1 MRKIFSIILLLICTG
16 VIAQIE
22 FSANAPKTVAVGN
35 QFRIAYSLNASGSDL
50 RTPTLSGFRLLAGPS
65 TSSSMSIVNGDVSR
79 SQTYTYVLLAQKEG
93 TFTIPPATI
102 KVKGEVLQSNPIT
115 ITVIGAS
122 KQEQANTENT
132 SSQQIGGISNKD
144 LFARLIL
151 DKSKVYL
158 QEPVV
163 LTLKLYTRESVR
175 GFEGLDYP
183 ELSDFLAL
191 DIKKAEEVT
200 FNIEN
205 INGVNYR
212 TAVIKQS
219 LLFPQ
224 RTGKLEI
231 DEATLNM
238 IIRVKSRQ
246 KRRSS
251 FFDDFFESYQDVQ
264 KSIVT
269 NTLDIEVSP
278 FPTQSKPANFN
289 NAVGEFSM
297 SSSIDKQ
304 TLKANEPVTLK
315 VTISGNGNIKL
326 LPTPKINFPGD
337 FEVYDPKVTNNLN
350 TTETGVRGT
359 RTFEYLVIPRFSGT
373 FEIPSYSFSYFDT
386 KAQAYKTL
394 STNTFQ
400 INVEKG
406 TEEATQT
413 LVSSFGNKEDLKFLG
428 KDIRYIKT
436 NTITLREKGNF
447 FVGSLIFWLFY
458 IIPVI
463 IFLIIYLVYQKQLK
477 ENANVAKVKNKR
489 ANKIA
494 RKRLKTSEDLL
505 KQNNKEAFYDEVS
518 KAIWGYTS
526 DKLNLSLAEL
536 NKETIKEVLRSH
548 SVTEQTLEALIE
560 ILDTCE
566 FAKYAPSAGSDA
578 MSDLFK
584 RTIDA
589 ISNLESQI
597 K

>member
-1 MRKIFSIILLLICTG
+1 MRKIFSTILLLICTG
-16 VIAQIE
+16 LLAQVD
-22 FSANAPKTVAVGN
+22 FSANAPKTVVVGN

-50 RTPTLSGFRLLAGPS
+50 RTPSLDGFRLLAGPS

-93 TFTIPPATI
+93 TYTIPPATI
-102 KVKGEVLQSNPIT
+102 KVKGETVQSNPLT
-115 ITVIGAS
+115 ITVVKSSA
-122 KQEQANTENT
+122 QAQSNSANT
-132 SSQQIGGISNKD
+132 SSQQVGGISNKD
-144 LFARLIL
+144 LFARLIV
-151 DKSKVYL
+151 DKTKVYM

-163 LTLKLYTRESVR
+163 LTLKLYTRESVS

-191 DIKKAEEVT
+191 DIKKSEEVT
-200 FNIEN
+200 FEIEN
-205 INGVNYR
+205 VNGVNYR
-212 TAVIKQS
+212 TAIIKQS
-219 LLFPQ
+219 LLLPQ
-224 RTGKLEI
+224 KAGKVKI

-238 IIRVKSRQ
+238 IVRVKSRQ
-246 KRRSS
+246 QRRTS
-251 FFDDFFESYQDVQ
+251 FFDDFFENYQDIQ

-269 NTLDIEVSP
+269 NTVNIEVLP
-278 FPTQSKPANFN
+278 FPLKDRPENFA
-289 NAVGEFSM
+289 NAVGEFNM
-297 SSSIDKQ
+297 SSSIDKKV
-304 TLKANEPVTLK
+304 LKANEPVTLK

-326 LPTPKINFPGD
+326 LPTPKISFPGD

-350 TTETGVRGT
+350 TTAGGMRGT
-359 RTFEYLVIPRFSGT
+359 RTFEYLVIPRFSGK
-373 FEIPSYSFSYFDT
+373 FDIPSYSFSYFDT
-386 KAQAYKTL
+386 KSETYKTL
-394 STNTFQ
+394 STESYQ
-400 INVEKG
+400 IEVEKG
-406 TEEATQT
+406 AEESNQT
-413 LVSSFGNKEDLKFLG
+413 VVSSFGNKEDLKFLG

-436 NTITLREKGNF
+436 NQIALKQKGSF
-447 FVGSLIFWLFY
+447 FVGSLLFWLFY
-458 IIPVI
+458 IIPIVI
-463 IFLIIYLVYQKQLK
+463 FFIIYLIYKKQLK

-494 RKRLKTSEDLL
+494 RKRLKKSEDLL

-536 NKETIKEVLRSH
+536 NKDSIKEVLRSH
-548 SVTEQTLEALIE
+548 SVTEQTLEALME

-589 ISNLESQI
+589 ISSLESQI